1 MAYFRNFTIY
11 FKPLPTSDK
20 LFSMLVEHLPSLS
33 SSCDADVSGL
43 QSSMSS
49 TAQSSFEF
57 LLQRA
62 KTVSAFIRRHNLNEM
77 RTIIPS
83 VANAA
88 NTVQAIISTLL
99 SLPLVFWSWDL
110 AALVWKFTTRL
121 LPDKV
126 GKTLEVCF
134 SGLDS
139 NQVGSLVIGFLYV
152 VGEVVDT
159 FSRTVSEL
167 LDRFD
172 SLLQGIERTLH
183 FFFEFTHSSAI
194 SSFSSLQHSVQGWH
208 PKINCSL

>member
-1 MAYFRNFTIY
+1 
-11 FKPLPTSDK
+11 
-20 LFSMLVEHLPSLS
+20 
-33 SSCDADVSGL
+33 
-43 QSSMSS
+43 MSS
-49 TAQSSFEF
+49 TALSSFEF

-62 KTVSAFIRRHNLNEM
+62 RMVSAFIRRHNLNEM

-99 SLPLVFWSWDL
+99 SLPLVFWLWEL
-110 AALVWKFTTRL
+110 AALVCKFTTRL

-134 SGLDS
+134 WGFDS
-139 NQVGSLVIGFLYV
+139 NRVGSLVIGFLYV

-159 FSRTVSEL
+159 FSRPVSEV

-172 SLLQGIERTLH
+172 SLLQGVERTLH
-183 FFFEFTHSSAI
+183 FFSEFAHSSAI
-194 SSFSSLQHSVQGWH
+194 SSFSSLQQSVQGWH
-208 PKINCSL
+208 PKINGSL

>member
-1 MAYFRNFTIY
+1 
-11 FKPLPTSDK
+11 
-20 LFSMLVEHLPSLS
+20 
-33 SSCDADVSGL
+33 
-43 QSSMSS
+43 MSS
-49 TAQSSFEF
+49 TALSSFEF

-62 KTVSAFIRRHNLNEM
+62 RTVSAFIRRHNLNEM

-99 SLPLVFWSWDL
+99 SLPLVFWLWDL
-110 AALVWKFTTRL
+110 AALVWESTTRL

-134 SGLDS
+134 SGFDS
-139 NQVGSLVIGFLYV
+139 NRVGSLVMSFLYV

-172 SLLQGIERTLH
+172 CLLQGAARTLH
-183 FFFEFTHSSAI
+183 FLSEFAHSSAI
-194 SSFSSLQHSVQGWH
+194 SSFSSLQQSVQGLH
-208 PKINCSL
+208 PKINGSS